1 MRVNTL
7 LAAVLALLGSLP
19 PSARAEEAKRAS
31 KVKVAVLEVRAVGTL
46 DPKTFEGVASLEA
59 TVLGEA
65 RADLQV
71 VNAADIRTMIGFERE
86 KQLLGCTESGCMAE
100 IGGALGVDYILST
113 EGSVVGGKWL
123 LNLSLLD
130 VVKSAPFKRVSKITE
145 DPKKIVDLCVE
156 SVREL
161 AGAIPGKDG
170 SAPPVEAAPKVEA
183 KPGAETAAV
192 AAGTAPAVS
201 RAVSVSLLAV
211 GAVVG
216 GLGAGCLGY
225 SHTLKNEYEN
235 GLRLG
240 TLTRAQLQTKASNG
254 KSLGIAGVVGIS
266 VGAAA
271 LVAGVVTLLVPGSSP
286 APVGFAPVPGGAQA
300 VVTLPLP

>member
-1 MRVNTL
+1 MRVNTV
-7 LAAVLALLGSLP
+7 LAAVLALLGAVP

-113 EGSVVGGKWL
+113 ESNVVGGKWL

-130 VVKSAPFKRVSKITE
+130 VVKSTPFKRVSKITE

-161 AGAIPGKDG
+161 AGAIPRKDG
-170 SAPPVEAAPKVEA
+170 TVPAVEPAPAEKPEPSAQPVA
-183 KPGAETAAV
+183 TA
-192 AAGTAPAVS
+192 TAPAVS
-201 RAVSVSLLAV
+201 RTVSIALLAV
-211 GAVVG
+211 GAVVTG
-216 GLGAGCLGY
+216 AGAGCLGY
-225 SHTLKNEYEN
+225 SYTIRNEYED

-240 TLTRAQLQTKASNG
+240 TLTRAQLQAKASNG